1 MLDSERQELSWHFE
15 KKEVLEL
22 PNFLNPL
29 MLMESRSGMEAT
41 CACQVE
47 TTSPDITSLWVC
59 RSDQFGGQVVELL
72 SQNGVLPNVKASYT
86 VSPSPILCITAVP
99 NMSSELNPVTEGVC
113 LVCVLT
119 RPVICLL
126 HL

>member
-1 MLDSERQELSWHFE
+1 ME
-15 KKEVLEL
+15 KKEVVQL

-47 TTSPDITSLWVC
+47 TTCPDITSLWVC

-86 VSPSPILCITAVP
+86 ISQSPILCITSVP
-99 NMSSELNPVTEGVC
+99 NMSSDLSTVTEGMHS
-113 LVCVLT
+113 
-119 RPVICLL
+119 LL
-126 HL
+126 YIHKIKIELNV